1 MSWLRLIALFTLVGF
16 FGPVQA
22 TLIGD
27 TVTAEVQFNGITVV
41 GSADAVVNDFDFE
54 TPEFFNNPEF
64 DFTLV
69 DIAVFDQGAFFYN
82 ILGPMWTADE
92 TFLLTGLDWVGQSGE
107 IVGIADYIFHGL
119 SIDPILATG
128 PHSLSVTILSG
139 TEIWDLSDEVASS
152 PVDGFPEIGS
162 FVGVLLDVKHG
173 VPEPSII
180 ALFAAGLFGLGF
192 ARRRMRS

>member
-1 MSWLRLIALFTLVGF
+1 MKLLRLVALFTLVAF

-22 TLIGD
+22 SLIGD
-27 TVTAEVQFNGITVV
+27 TVTAEVQFGGITVE
-41 GSADAVVNDFDFE
+41 GPADAVVNEIDFE

-64 DFTLV
+64 DFALV
-69 DIAVFDQGAFFYN
+69 DIAIFDQGAFFYN
-82 ILGPMWTADE
+82 ILGSMWTADE

-107 IVGIADYIFHGL
+107 IVGIADAIWYGI
-119 SIDPILATG
+119 STDPVFEFG

-139 TEIWDLSDEVASS
+139 TEIWDPASDQESDLNGLSDTG
-152 PVDGFPEIGS
+152 PII
-162 FVGVLLDVKHG
+162 GVLLDVKHE

-180 ALFAAGLFGLGF
+180 ALFGIGLIGLGF